1 MIFVIDSDSS
11 HAFYTHITH
20 RLATSLSPARTLL
33 GILTAVALC
42 APSAQAGGFGGPAPF
57 QNGSP
62 LMTGTDGVYQA
73 VASAKNVVGIISFAI
88 RGGVQTSSANDNNW
102 IFFVDG
108 QILSGQTSANI
119 SQEKVAGV
127 LDTTVSGGFP
137 TNEDGTVDL
146 PIAFVVPGNAGAGSF
161 TGKINLNDPVAAFSG
176 EGILSGTPERTDQ
189 IVLVSEPT
197 ILPSVPP
204 VAVGGVQIVPLT
216 IPGSD
221 LGDIKFKLRG
231 TRLST
236 TTTVNFNSNQ

>member
-1 MIFVIDSDSS
+1 M
-11 HAFYTHITH
+11 H

-73 VASAKNVVGIISFAI
+73 VGSAKNVVGIISFAI

-189 IVLVSEPT
+189 IVLITE
-197 ILPSVPP
+197 
-204 VAVGGVQIVPLT
+204 ANEAGFGGGVEIVPLT